1 MLTAAES
8 GLARSRELAR
18 RRGAGFTMIELIVA
32 MTIIAVMA
40 AAGLGIYS
48 GIKRKSNDNVAIG
61 LADQLAGNLQHYAAL
76 NGGAYPAGIPED
88 SWSSIVYALGSYA
101 EFGTTAP
108 AIISGPGG
116 GLLVYTDAAGSTF
129 QIEFTAAGGTGTVY
143 CRDPNGLAT
152 LGSWSGGAGPWAGCP

>member
-18 RRGAGFTMIELIVA
+18 RRTAGFTMIELIVA

-48 GIKRKSNDNVAIG
+48 GVRQRSNDNIAIG

-76 NGGAYPAGIPED
+76 NSGAYPAGIPND
-88 SWSSIVYALGSYA
+88 GWSAIVGALGTYA
-101 EFGTTAP
+101 EFSSTVPSIVA
-108 AIISGPGG
+108 SPGN
-116 GLLVYTDAAGSTF
+116 LLVYTDSVGATYE
-129 QIEFTAAGGTGTVY
+129 IEFKAAGGTGTVY
-143 CRDPNGLAT
+143 CRDPNGLAA